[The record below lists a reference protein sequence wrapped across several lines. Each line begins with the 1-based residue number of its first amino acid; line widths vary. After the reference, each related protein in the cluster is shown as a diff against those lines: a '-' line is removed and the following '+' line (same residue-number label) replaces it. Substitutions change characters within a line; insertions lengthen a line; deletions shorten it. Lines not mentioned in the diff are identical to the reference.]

1 MSEAIWTISIGEE
14 LSGYILGTKIVDGFI
29 FITSQQLIEVTK
41 DLPGENNPLYCIL
54 VQCKTFCKPR
64 VK

>member
-29 FITSQQLIEVTK
+29 FITSRQLIEVTK
-41 DLPGENNPLYCIL
+41 DLLGETLIHVGL
-54 VQCKTFCKPR
+54 ALRFGQ
-64 VK
+64 

>member
-29 FITSQQLIEVTK
+29 VITSH
-41 DLPGENNPLYCIL
+41 DS
-54 VQCKTFCKPR
+54 
-64 VK
+64 

>member
-29 FITSQQLIEVTK
+29 FITSRQLIEVTK
-41 DLPGENNPLYCIL
+41 DLLGETLIHVGLALRFGP
-54 VQCKTFCKPR
+54 
-64 VK
+64 

>member
-29 FITSQQLIEVTK
+29 FITSRQLIEVT
-41 DLPGENNPLYCIL
+41 PGETLKL
-54 VQCKTFCKPR
+54 QCYN
-64 VK
+64 

>member
-29 FITSQQLIEVTK
+29 FITSRQLIEVTK
-41 DLPGENNPLYCIL
+41 DLPGETLKL
-54 VQCKTFCKPR
+54 QCYN
-64 VK
+64 